1 MSLYYDLRIWS
12 VVTKRWAEANLPN
25 MDFSGVEIP
34 EEDVDPEDSALM
46 KDTKIPI
53 CFKNDVAWELYN
65 AEDDDIKQVIRSR
78 HEAQPLV
85 RNVYN
90 VSEKER
96 LELVRDYQR

>member
-1 MSLYYDLRIWS
+1 MYPLGI
-12 VVTKRWAEANLPN
+12 LPFAPSD

-53 CFKNDVAWELYN
+53 CFKNDVARELYDT
-65 AEDDDIKQVIRSR
+65 EDDDIKQVIRSR
-78 HEAQPLV
+78 REAQPLV